1 MLPALGLRCH
11 LLADDRLVL
20 VLHPVQIIGLQVVH
34 EDAKAA
40 HNFGLL
46 INLSR

>member
-1 MLPALGLRCH
+1 MLSALGLRRH
-11 LLADDRLVL
+11 LLSDDRLVL
-20 VLHPVQIIGLQVVH
+20 ILHLVQIVGLQVVH